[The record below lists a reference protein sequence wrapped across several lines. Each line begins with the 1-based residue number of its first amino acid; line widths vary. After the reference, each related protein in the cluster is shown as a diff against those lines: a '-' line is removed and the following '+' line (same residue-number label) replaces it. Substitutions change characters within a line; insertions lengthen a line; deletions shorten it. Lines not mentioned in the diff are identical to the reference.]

1 MAAFEGY
8 LLKSGTDAN
17 SVFPHK
23 YMQLSSWTTTP
34 NQREEI
40 KAYRDDNTRN
50 LTRVTAAGRKTAIQF
65 KTRPNLHLAEKQEI
79 QDWFV
84 SHETNH
90 DERKLPITFWNDE
103 SNAYQTG
110 YFYRPNMEFKIE
122 KITDNDIVY
131 GEFTFD
137 LVEY

>member
-1 MAAFEGY
+1 MAFEGY
-8 LLKSGTDAN
+8 LLKSGN
-17 SVFPHK
+17 SIFPHK
-23 YMQLSSWTTTP
+23 YMQLSSWKTTP

-65 KTRPNLHLAEKQEI
+65 KTRPHLHLSDKQII
-79 QDWFV
+79 QNWFV

-103 SNAYQTG
+103 SNTYQTG

-122 KITDNDIVY
+122 KITDDDIIY